1 MTDFDPYVADP
12 AEPAPRERLARWR
25 PLLAWLAALL
35 IVAAMV
41 FVWVRNSG
49 SEDPSLDVPVDQLT
63 PAAPADPGA
72 APPADPGAAPADPAA
87 PAAGAPAP

>member
-12 AEPAPRERLARWR
+12 AEPAARERLAHWR
-25 PLLAWLAALL
+25 PVLSWLSALL

-63 PAAPADPGA
+63 PAATA
-72 APPADPGAAPADPAA
+72 PADPGAAPA
-87 PAAGAPAP
+87 APAPGAPPP